1 MTEKDKII
9 QDQQRDIDRLHAII
23 ENYIEGVKNLT
34 EENKQLRRE
43 IAELKEQLRV
53 CQ

>member
-34 EENKQLRRE
+34 AENKELRRE
-43 IAELKEQLRV
+43 VAELKKSLEAHQ
-53 CQ
+53 

>member
-34 EENKQLRRE
+34 AENRELRRE
-43 IAELKEQLRV
+43 VAELKEQLRTR
-53 CQ
+53 Q